1 MAFDFPNEPS
11 RTRVELAQR
20 IAAYI
25 VDSGL
30 SWPAARARAVE
41 ECGGPR
47 SLPGNSL
54 PASDEIETAVRAHYA
69 LFAPE
74 AHAQTL
80 LTKRKLALA
89 VLEHLQGFD
98 AYLTGAVL
106 NGAATEDSP
115 ICLEVFT
122 DDVKSL
128 LAVLMDEGFD
138 LEALDPQA
146 SAFGRADESI
156 GFVLPWQGNMEAVSG
171 LLGYDYAV
179 HGEIV
184 HGHALGRTIG
194 VPTINQIPPAEKLL
208 PPFGVYVSEVKIEG
222 KIYYGITNIGVKP
235 TVQEKFTGVE
245 TNLFDCSE
253 DLYGKQAEVSMLKF
267 LRPEQKFA
275 SIDALKN
282 QLDHDVAAGK
292 KYVEKKFAQQ

>member
-25 VDSGL
+25 VDSG

-98 AYLTGAVL
+98 AYLSGAVL

-156 GFVLPWQGNMEAVSG
+156 GFVLPWQGNMEAVRIDVLTPQLARSNPARG
-171 LLGYDYAV
+171 KKDDYQTEWEA
-179 HGEIV
+179 E
-184 HGHALGRTIG
+184 GRIS
-194 VPTINQIPPAEKLL
+194 
-208 PPFGVYVSEVKIEG
+208 SE
-222 KIYYGITNIGVKP
+222 
-235 TVQEKFTGVE
+235 
-245 TNLFDCSE
+245 NLR
-253 DLYGKQAEVSMLKF
+253 KF
-267 LRPEQKFA
+267 LENRA
-275 SIDALKN
+275 NS
-282 QLDHDVAAGK
+282 
-292 KYVEKKFAQQ
+292 

>member
-1 MAFDFPNEPS
+1 MRQLKITKSITNRESLSLDKYLQEIG
-11 RTRVELAQR
+11 REDLITVEEEVELAQR

-156 GFVLPWQGNMEAVSG
+156 GFVLPWQGNMEAVRIDVLAPQLARSNPARG
-171 LLGYDYAV
+171 KKDDYQTEWEA
-179 HGEIV
+179 E
-184 HGHALGRTIG
+184 GRIS
-194 VPTINQIPPAEKLL
+194 
-208 PPFGVYVSEVKIEG
+208 SE
-222 KIYYGITNIGVKP
+222 
-235 TVQEKFTGVE
+235 
-245 TNLFDCSE
+245 NLR
-253 DLYGKQAEVSMLKF
+253 KF
-267 LRPEQKFA
+267 LENRA
-275 SIDALKN
+275 NS
-282 QLDHDVAAGK
+282 
-292 KYVEKKFAQQ
+292 

>member
-41 ECGGPR
+41 EC
-47 SLPGNSL
+47 GNSL

-156 GFVLPWQGNMEAVSG
+156 GFVLPWQGNMEAVRIDVLAPQLARSNPARG
-171 LLGYDYAV
+171 KKDDYQTEWEA
-179 HGEIV
+179 E
-184 HGHALGRTIG
+184 GRIS
-194 VPTINQIPPAEKLL
+194 
-208 PPFGVYVSEVKIEG
+208 SE
-222 KIYYGITNIGVKP
+222 
-235 TVQEKFTGVE
+235 
-245 TNLFDCSE
+245 NLR
-253 DLYGKQAEVSMLKF
+253 KF
-267 LRPEQKFA
+267 LENRA
-275 SIDALKN
+275 NS
-282 QLDHDVAAGK
+282 
-292 KYVEKKFAQQ
+292 

>member
-1 MAFDFPNEPS
+1 MRRSAVS
-11 RTRVELAQR
+11 ARQLA
-20 IAAYI
+20 
-25 VDSGL
+25 
-30 SWPAARARAVE
+30 
-41 ECGGPR
+41 
-47 SLPGNSL
+47 

-156 GFVLPWQGNMEAVSG
+156 GFVLPWQGNMEAVRIDVLAPQLARSNPARG
-171 LLGYDYAV
+171 KKDDYQTEWEA
-179 HGEIV
+179 E
-184 HGHALGRTIG
+184 GRIS
-194 VPTINQIPPAEKLL
+194 
-208 PPFGVYVSEVKIEG
+208 SE
-222 KIYYGITNIGVKP
+222 
-235 TVQEKFTGVE
+235 
-245 TNLFDCSE
+245 NLR
-253 DLYGKQAEVSMLKF
+253 KF
-267 LRPEQKFA
+267 LENRA
-275 SIDALKN
+275 NS
-282 QLDHDVAAGK
+282 
-292 KYVEKKFAQQ
+292 

>member
-156 GFVLPWQGNMEAVSG
+156 GFVLPWQGNMEAVRIDVLAPQLARSNPARG
-171 LLGYDYAV
+171 KRDNYQTEWEA
-179 HGEIV
+179 E
-184 HGHALGRTIG
+184 GRIS
-194 VPTINQIPPAEKLL
+194 
-208 PPFGVYVSEVKIEG
+208 SE
-222 KIYYGITNIGVKP
+222 
-235 TVQEKFTGVE
+235 
-245 TNLFDCSE
+245 NLR
-253 DLYGKQAEVSMLKF
+253 KF
-267 LRPEQKFA
+267 LENRA
-275 SIDALKN
+275 NS
-282 QLDHDVAAGK
+282 
-292 KYVEKKFAQQ
+292 

>member
-1 MAFDFPNEPS
+1 M
-11 RTRVELAQR
+11 
-20 IAAYI
+20 
-25 VDSGL
+25 
-30 SWPAARARAVE
+30 
-41 ECGGPR
+41 
-47 SLPGNSL
+47 
-54 PASDEIETAVRAHYA
+54 RAHYA

-106 NGAATEDSP
+106 NGATTEDSP

-156 GFVLPWQGNMEAVSG
+156 GFVLPWQGNMEAVRIDVLAPQLVRSNPARG
-171 LLGYDYAV
+171 KRMIIKPNGKPKAASAPKIS
-179 HGEIV
+179 ESSSKIV
-184 HGHALGRTIG
+184 QIRNRRSSERMIFVSLIFSFYNALQTWAKDSPRC
-194 VPTINQIPPAEKLL
+194 
-208 PPFGVYVSEVKIEG
+208 VK
-222 KIYYGITNIGVKP
+222 TSRN
-235 TVQEKFTGVE
+235 
-245 TNLFDCSE
+245 
-253 DLYGKQAEVSMLKF
+253 
-267 LRPEQKFA
+267 
-275 SIDALKN
+275 
-282 QLDHDVAAGK
+282 
-292 KYVEKKFAQQ
+292 

>member
-1 MAFDFPNEPS
+1 MPNNMAFDFPNEPS

-89 VLEHLQGFD
+89 VL
-98 AYLTGAVL
+98 
-106 NGAATEDSP
+106 
-115 ICLEVFT
+115 
-122 DDVKSL
+122 
-128 LAVLMDEGFD
+128 
-138 LEALDPQA
+138 
-146 SAFGRADESI
+146 
-156 GFVLPWQGNMEAVSG
+156 
-171 LLGYDYAV
+171 
-179 HGEIV
+179 
-184 HGHALGRTIG
+184 
-194 VPTINQIPPAEKLL
+194 
-208 PPFGVYVSEVKIEG
+208 
-222 KIYYGITNIGVKP
+222 
-235 TVQEKFTGVE
+235 
-245 TNLFDCSE
+245 
-253 DLYGKQAEVSMLKF
+253 
-267 LRPEQKFA
+267 
-275 SIDALKN
+275 
-282 QLDHDVAAGK
+282 
-292 KYVEKKFAQQ
+292 

>member
-156 GFVLPWQGNMEAVSG
+156 GFVLPWQGNMEAVRIDVLAPQLARSNPERG
-171 LLGYDYAV
+171 KKDNYQTECEA
-179 HGEIV
+179 E
-184 HGHALGRTIG
+184 GRIS
-194 VPTINQIPPAEKLL
+194 
-208 PPFGVYVSEVKIEG
+208 SE
-222 KIYYGITNIGVKP
+222 
-235 TVQEKFTGVE
+235 
-245 TNLFDCSE
+245 NLR
-253 DLYGKQAEVSMLKF
+253 KF
-267 LRPEQKFA
+267 LENRA
-275 SIDALKN
+275 NS
-282 QLDHDVAAGK
+282 
-292 KYVEKKFAQQ
+292 

>member
-122 DDVKSL
+122 DDVKAFEAALIDHGIDFEPVESPHSAMPDPLESL
-128 LAVLMDEGFD
+128 GALIYKRGSPTAEAVRFD
-138 LEALDPQA
+138 LRPCSDRNRNPFRRKPDAYQQPWEAQ
-146 SAFGRADESI
+146 GRIS
-156 GFVLPWQGNMEAVSG
+156 
-171 LLGYDYAV
+171 
-179 HGEIV
+179 
-184 HGHALGRTIG
+184 
-194 VPTINQIPPAEKLL
+194 
-208 PPFGVYVSEVKIEG
+208 
-222 KIYYGITNIGVKP
+222 
-235 TVQEKFTGVE
+235 
-245 TNLFDCSE
+245 
-253 DLYGKQAEVSMLKF
+253 
-267 LRPEQKFA
+267 
-275 SIDALKN
+275 
-282 QLDHDVAAGK
+282 
-292 KYVEKKFAQQ
+292 AQQLRQVLF

>member
-30 SWPAARARAVE
+30 SWPGAVE

-156 GFVLPWQGNMEAVSG
+156 GFVLPWQGNMEAVRIDVLAPQLARSNPARG
-171 LLGYDYAV
+171 KKDDYQTEWEA
-179 HGEIV
+179 E
-184 HGHALGRTIG
+184 GRIS
-194 VPTINQIPPAEKLL
+194 
-208 PPFGVYVSEVKIEG
+208 SE
-222 KIYYGITNIGVKP
+222 
-235 TVQEKFTGVE
+235 
-245 TNLFDCSE
+245 NLR
-253 DLYGKQAEVSMLKF
+253 KF
-267 LRPEQKFA
+267 LENRA
-275 SIDALKN
+275 NS
-282 QLDHDVAAGK
+282 
-292 KYVEKKFAQQ
+292 

>member
-156 GFVLPWQGNMEAVSG
+156 GFVLPWQGNMEPCASTYLPLNWCAAIRRAAKRMIIKPNGKPKAASAPKISESSSKIVQIRNRRSSERMIFRFFD
-171 LLGYDYAV
+171 LFLSTMRYKLGQKDSP
-179 HGEIV
+179 
-184 HGHALGRTIG
+184 RC
-194 VPTINQIPPAEKLL
+194 
-208 PPFGVYVSEVKIEG
+208 VK
-222 KIYYGITNIGVKP
+222 TSRN
-235 TVQEKFTGVE
+235 
-245 TNLFDCSE
+245 
-253 DLYGKQAEVSMLKF
+253 
-267 LRPEQKFA
+267 
-275 SIDALKN
+275 
-282 QLDHDVAAGK
+282 
-292 KYVEKKFAQQ
+292 

>member
-1 MAFDFPNEPS
+1 MS
-11 RTRVELAQR
+11 L
-20 IAAYI
+20 
-25 VDSGL
+25 
-30 SWPAARARAVE
+30 RAHA
-41 ECGGPR
+41 
-47 SLPGNSL
+47 LNSL
-54 PASDEIETAVRAHYA
+54 SALPPTSSILDYRGRLPALEPLKNAAVRGLCPATRCP
-69 LFAPE
+69 LPTKSKQPCVRIAPE

-156 GFVLPWQGNMEAVSG
+156 GFVLPWQGNMEAVRIDVLAPQLARSNPARG
-171 LLGYDYAV
+171 KKDDYQTEWEA
-179 HGEIV
+179 E
-184 HGHALGRTIG
+184 GRIS
-194 VPTINQIPPAEKLL
+194 
-208 PPFGVYVSEVKIEG
+208 SE
-222 KIYYGITNIGVKP
+222 
-235 TVQEKFTGVE
+235 
-245 TNLFDCSE
+245 NLR
-253 DLYGKQAEVSMLKF
+253 KF
-267 LRPEQKFA
+267 LENRA
-275 SIDALKN
+275 NS
-282 QLDHDVAAGK
+282 
-292 KYVEKKFAQQ
+292 